1 MEEHSL
7 HTSNQPLPME
17 SEEIMTKEEVALRHH
32 FLLQNMKRP
41 DVEAE
46 LKRFKQ
52 QQQRLS
58 TKQLIIVSNA
68 ITAAVLLGCIWLFQ
82 VLSSPDNSKEKEL
95 PETIFLADNSS
106 TEITLQKQEGNHIE
120 LNQQTSADELSSIFG
135 VQNDEQGRLD
145 YRSNTRQ
152 EISMQTVST
161 PRKKEFKLT
170 LSDGTEVWLNA
181 ESQLS
186 YPSRFKGNERIVHLQ
201 GEAYFKVAHD
211 KQHPFIV
218 CTENLHTQ
226 VLGTEF
232 NIRNYSSSEA
242 LVTLIDGQVEVKNR
256 QNNRSRLLAPGE
268 QACLNKEGD
277 FSISHIDADEY
288 VEWKDGYF
296 YFDNKPLAEIMRD
309 IGRWYNVDII
319 FIHPSDKDIRLHFL
333 AKRHDTLE
341 QAITLLNSLN
351 KVKAT
356 VKENKVIIE

>member
-7 HTSNQPLPME
+7 HTNNQPLPTE
-17 SEEIMTKEEVALRHH
+17 SEKMTTKEEVALRHH
-32 FLLQNMKRP
+32 FLLTNTKQP

-52 QQQRLS
+52 KQQRLS
-58 TKQLIIVSNA
+58 TRQLIIVSNA

-82 VLSSPDNSKEKEL
+82 VLSGPNNSKEKEL
-95 PETIFLADNSS
+95 PETIFLADNSL
-106 TEITLQKQEGNHIE
+106 TEITLQNQEGNHIE
-120 LNQQTSADELSSIFG
+120 LNQQTSADELSGIFG
-135 VQNDEQGRLD
+135 AQNDEQGRLD
-145 YRSNTRQ
+145 YRNNIRQ
-152 EISMQTVST
+152 EVSMQTVST

-218 CTENLHTQ
+218 YTENLHTQ

-232 NIRNYSSSEA
+232 NIRNYPSSEA
-242 LVTLIDGQVEVKNR
+242 LVTLINGQVKVKNR
-256 QNNRSRLLAPGE
+256 QNNLSKLLAPGE

-296 YFDNKPLAEIMRD
+296 YFDNKPLVEIMRD
-309 IGRWYNVDII
+309 LGRWYNVDII
-319 FIHPSDKDIRLHFL
+319 FIHPSDKNIRLHFL
-333 AKRHDTLE
+333 TKRHETLE

-351 KVKAT
+351 KVKAS